1 MTPAPAVPTSIVPI
15 PPSTLVCNIHTLPA
29 GTVVHRI
36 HDTRFSAGQFNPGVG
51 NSRFAPITAAGRSRI
66 PTIYAAT
73 TYECAAFE
81 TTFHDID
88 PGALFK
94 SVPWTTIEKLSYSTF
109 KFTREI
115 RLARFFSAD
124 LMKWNCSRSQLID
137 TPPSTYPQTRQW
149 SKAVHDSDDSIDGTI
164 WTSRKYDEEK
174 VMLLF
179 GSRVKKCDLVV
190 KKSVAIISDAQALGD
205 LHNLANRSGILISR

>member
-51 NSRFAPITAAGRSRI
+51 NSRFAPITAAGRSRNRQRSTRRRHTNVRLSRL
-66 PTIYAAT
+66 PST
-73 TYECAAFE
+73 T
-81 TTFHDID
+81 
-88 PGALFK
+88 
-94 SVPWTTIEKLSYSTF
+94 STRVRCSSRYLGRPSRNCLTQRS
-109 KFTREI
+109 KFTRI

-149 SKAVHDSDDSIDGTI
+149 SKAVHEF
-164 WTSRKYDEEK
+164 RQ
-174 VMLLF
+174 F
-179 GSRVKKCDLVV
+179 HRRNDLDVT
-190 KKSVAIISDAQALGD
+190 
-205 LHNLANRSGILISR
+205 